1 MRIFVAGA
9 SGVLGWQLLPMLA
22 AHGHQVVG
30 MARHTSAEV
39 GSNPN
44 VELVTADA
52 LDASA
57 VASAVRRAAP
67 DAIVNL
73 LTAIPADLNPR
84 RMIKEFQLT
93 NRLRTEGTRNLLTA
107 ASANGVRRV
116 LAEGLAYAYDPEG
129 SGPADED
136 QPLWRDPP
144 RQFAPALKALIELE
158 QQTREAGGLVLRVGH
173 LYGPGTAFAPDGY
186 FVRQIKAGRVP
197 LIRESRAT
205 FSFIHVEDAATAM
218 LAALDRDALGVLN
231 VVDDAPVPIADW
243 LPGLAALLDAPPPRH
258 LPRSVV
264 RLAIGGWGLAF
275 LSQLRGADNARARR
289 ALRWQPRYPSWR
301 QGFEHEF
308 PRHTAATAELT
319 SVQRAS

>member
-1 MRIFVAGA
+1 MRVFVAGA

-186 FVRQIKAGRVP
+186 FVRQIKARRVP
-197 LIRESRAT
+197 LIRESSAT

-218 LAALDRDALGVLN
+218 LAALDRDVIGVLN

-243 LPGLAALLDAPPPRH
+243 LPGLAALLGTTTSPSA
-258 LPRSVV
+258 
-264 RLAIGGWGLAF
+264 AIGRPIGYRRLGSRFPQPASRRRQRQGPSRAQLATAVSI
-275 LSQLRGADNARARR
+275 LEAGIRARV
-289 ALRWQPRYPSWR
+289 S
-301 QGFEHEF
+301 
-308 PRHTAATAELT
+308 ATY
-319 SVQRAS
+319 RGDR